1 MFTIIRP
8 ISALLLAVFAL
19 YAAQAYEPIYDPQAD
34 LGALPLWAAGVSA
47 LVGWFFL
54 GGRIGRALWYSV
66 FVAVQAVVLAA
77 IATAGFLAVGDVFE
91 RGYRRQ
97 YDEVMEAITG
107 YFAIVV
113 DWLGRALVQ
122 DFVILLGVGGI
133 GIGVVLHILWRM
145 MERRRNAR

>member
-34 LGALPLWAAGVSA
+34 LGAFPLWAAGVSA

>member
-34 LGALPLWAAGVSA
+34 LGAFPLWAAGGSA

>member
-34 LGALPLWAAGVSA
+34 LGAFPLWAAGVSA

-97 YDEVMEAITG
+97 YDEVLEAITG